1 MFIDPPPRHR
11 YAMGVMLSIVTIP
24 DPVLRLEAAPVADIN
39 GGIEQLTREMFDAL
53 ERAEGLGLAAPQVGK
68 SKQLFIVNIKNDT
81 PRVFINPTIL
91 QTSLETVKHEEGCLS
106 IPGVYADVVRP
117 ESIQVQAFT
126 EKGKPFSLT
135 ADGLLA
141 RVILHEYDHLK
152 GVLFPDYLSK
162 RKQEKIWSKFEA
174 APEAT

>member
-1 MFIDPPPRHR
+1 
-11 YAMGVMLSIVTIP
+11 MLSIVTIP
-24 DPVLRLEAAPVADIN
+24 DPVLRLEAGPVKEIDASIRD
-39 GGIEQLTREMFDAL
+39 LTDQMFTAL
-53 ERAEGLGLAAPQVGK
+53 EEAQGLGLAAPQVGK
-68 SKQLFIVNIKNDT
+68 SLEMFIVDIKTDM

-91 QTSLETVKHEEGCLS
+91 ETSMETIKHEEGCLS

-117 ESIQVQAFT
+117 ESVQVQAWN

-152 GVLFPDYLSK
+152 GVLFPDYLPK
-162 RKQEKIWSKFEA
+162 RRRERIWSKFEA
-174 APEAT
+174 PTEVS